1 MDLGYAEDEGGVE
14 RGYQVQDGGRY
25 AAGEASE
32 QPMVGGEGGG
42 EGHAAVGGEQDFAQ
56 GGGDHGGG
64 GVAAG
69 GFEGEGEGDFGAP
82 SSPGGSN
89 AEAERVERETR
100 WAAKER
106 ERLARPNVASSLKA
120 RFEEGTFEE
129 EEEGADY
136 AQGHQGAEEQV
147 TLTLTPTPTP
157 TLTLT
162 PTPTLTLTPILTRGA
177 TRRTSPSARAPR
189 APACSTST
197 FRTSPSA

>member
-32 QPMVGGEGGG
+32 QPMDGGEGGG

-56 GGGDHGGG
+56 GGEHGGG

-157 TLTLT
+157 TPT
-162 PTPTLTLTPILTRGA
+162 PAPTLTLAPTLTRGA
-177 TRRTSPSARAPR
+177 TRRTSPSARARR

-197 FRTSPSA
+197 FRTSRSA